1 MVALRIA
8 ADCPGYEIE
17 QALAGALSGAEP
29 GIRVAAFEAIA
40 QRSENTPL
48 SADLIAKLTNALGDP
63 DPRVR
68 GYASRALM
76 RGSINAADH
85 LSALLDDPDAI
96 VRSVA
101 LKSVAASVPA
111 KAVAGFRDDSALV
124 RRSALESVLEHGNIA
139 DLEEGLR
146 ICLEAGWTDSLAEAS
161 KRSTEARSILIS
173 VLGEESLPRRQT
185 RAALE
190 AISSI
195 SPPTG

>member
-1 MVALRIA
+1 M
-8 ADCPGYEIE
+8 PGSCFNESIE
-17 QALAGALSGAEP
+17 RRAWIPL
-29 GIRVAAFEAIA
+29 IRT
-40 QRSENTPL
+40 NT
-48 SADLIAKLTNALGDP
+48 SSKFHRARLT
-63 DPRVR
+63 
-68 GYASRALM
+68 
-76 RGSINAADH
+76 AADH

-190 AISSI
+190 AISST